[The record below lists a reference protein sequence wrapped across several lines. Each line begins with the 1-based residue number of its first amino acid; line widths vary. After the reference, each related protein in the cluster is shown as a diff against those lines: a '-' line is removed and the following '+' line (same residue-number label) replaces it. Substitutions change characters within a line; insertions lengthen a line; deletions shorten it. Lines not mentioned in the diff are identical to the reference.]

1 MSRLNNNQR
10 CSGFIW
16 GFVLINSNAFPQSV
30 CILSI
35 VRSYMTRYTQN
46 LSTTFQI
53 RFCYTQIL
61 WMTGSSI
68 FDVSIGTQSC
78 LMSVYCPMQL
88 VFDVCVLTGSS
99 IFDVSIGTQS
109 CLMSVYCPMQ
119 LVFDVCVLTNIVDVW
134 YQYWPTYLMFDVC
147 VLSRWAD
154 IWCLYRARELMFDV
168 FVLTNRADIC
178 IGQQSWCL
186 SIYWPTK
193 LTVDVWVSLTNIAD
207 VWCLCSDQHSWCRF
221 V

>member
-46 LSTTFQI
+46 LSTTFKI

-68 FDVSIGTQSC
+68 FDVSIGKQSC
-78 LMSVYCPMQL
+78 LMSVYC
-88 VFDVCVLTGSS
+88 
-99 IFDVSIGTQS
+99 
-109 CLMSVYCPMQ
+109 SVQ

-147 VLSRWAD
+147 VLSKWAD

-186 SIYWPTK
+186 SIYCPAK
-193 LTVDVWVSLTNIAD
+193 LTVDFWVSLTNIAD
-207 VWCLCSDQHSWCRF
+207 VWCLCSDQHSWCWF